1 MFRIGITGGI
11 GSGKTTVCKVFELLG
26 IPVFY
31 ADSIAKSIMHTDAE
45 LKDQIIRVFGKDSY
59 SENGD
64 LNRAYISSIVF
75 KDEAELQKLN
85 SLVHPAVFR
94 AFDLWV
100 SEQVNVPYV
109 MKEAALLFESDSY
122 KMCDQTILVL
132 APEEIRIARVTE
144 RDMISEDEVKLR
156 MKKQWPD
163 AEKQKLANYILRND
177 ESHLLIPEIIDLH
190 RQFIETASGR

>member
-11 GSGKTTVCKVFELLG
+11 GSGKTTVCKIFELLG

-45 LKDQIIRVFGKDSY
+45 LKEQIIRVFGKDSY

-144 RDMISEDEVKLR
+144 RDKISEDEVKLR

>member
-1 MFRIGITGGI
+1 MFKVGITGGI

-26 IPVFY
+26 VPVFY
-31 ADSIAKSIMHTDAE
+31 ADSVAKSIMYTDNE
-45 LKDQIIRVFGKDSY
+45 LREQIIRVFGKDSY
-59 SENGD
+59 FVNGD

-75 KDEAELQKLN
+75 KDETELQKLN
-85 SLVHPAVFR
+85 GLVHPAVFR

-100 SEQVNVPYV
+100 SEQVNAPYV
-109 MKEAALLFESDSY
+109 MKEAALLFESGSY
-122 KMCDQTILVL
+122 KMCDQTILIL
-132 APEEIRIARVTE
+132 APEAIRIARVTE
-144 RDMISEDEVKLR
+144 RDKISEEDVKLR

-190 RQFIETASGR
+190 RQFIETVSGR

>member
-144 RDMISEDEVKLR
+144 RDKISEDEVKLR

>member
-64 LNRAYISSIVF
+64 LNRTYISSIVF

-144 RDMISEDEVKLR
+144 RDKISEDEVKLR

>member
-64 LNRAYISSIVF
+64 LDRAYISSIVF

-144 RDMISEDEVKLR
+144 RDKISEDEVKLR

>member
-64 LNRAYISSIVF
+64 LDRAYISSIVF

-144 RDMISEDEVKLR
+144 RDKISEDEVKLR

-190 RQFIETASGR
+190 RQFFEIASGR